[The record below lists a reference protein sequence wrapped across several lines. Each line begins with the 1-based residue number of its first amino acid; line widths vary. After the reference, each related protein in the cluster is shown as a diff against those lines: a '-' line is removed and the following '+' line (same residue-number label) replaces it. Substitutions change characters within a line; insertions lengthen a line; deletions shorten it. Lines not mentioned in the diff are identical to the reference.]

1 MAESKR
7 WSKNINFALSN
18 CLFMKRRTF
27 FPDTKPGIKVFWLL
41 FLVILSALIF
51 SILGLIAGKL
61 IFHLDLSSL
70 REMVSRPENKTA
82 KSFLYI
88 FQLINQIG
96 MLILPPLLFA
106 WLFSTNSSHYLKA
119 DKIPKLMPLLLAG
132 LAIFTILPFI
142 NWLTEINSQM
152 TFPNALAGIGEW
164 MKAKET
170 QADQL
175 TEIFL
180 QVKSPGGLALN
191 LLVIALVPAVGEELL
206 FRGLLQRLLGEWAR
220 NIHAGVILT
229 AFIFSAIHLQFFGF
243 LPRFLLGLMLGYL
256 LEITQSLWAPVFAHF
271 VNNATL
277 VILFY
282 LHYNGF
288 ITMKMEN
295 FGSSDNYFI
304 IFFSLLLTAG
314 VFYGIWR
321 DSSRRK
327 LHLS

>member
-1 MAESKR
+1 
-7 WSKNINFALSN
+7 
-18 CLFMKRRTF
+18 
-27 FPDTKPGIKVFWLL
+27 
-41 FLVILSALIF
+41 
-51 SILGLIAGKL
+51 
-61 IFHLDLSSL
+61 
-70 REMVSRPENKTA
+70 
-82 KSFLYI
+82 
-88 FQLINQIG
+88 
-96 MLILPPLLFA
+96 
-106 WLFSTNSSHYLKA
+106 
-119 DKIPKLMPLLLAG
+119 
-132 LAIFTILPFI
+132 
-142 NWLTEINSQM
+142 M
-152 TFPNALAGIGEW
+152 TFPHALAGIGEW

-206 FRGLLQRLLGEWAR
+206 FRGLLQRLLGEWTR

-295 FGSSDNYFI
+295 FGSSDNYFV

-321 DSSRRK
+321 GSSRRK